1 MVDEAQR
8 KKTKFKKKEEEFPL
22 SKKLRE
28 KLELEEKLI
37 KKKIKVK
44 DYFKTLE
51 MTPKQKKA
59 FERDKRL
66 LEATKASRTKTG
78 IGPPNKAEGNDGDFQ
93 VRQIHNKV
101 KLLTITRRSDI
112 KQENFNGSI

>member
-51 MTPKQKKA
+51 MT
-59 FERDKRL
+59 R
-66 LEATKASRTKTG
+66 
-78 IGPPNKAEGNDGDFQ
+78 
-93 VRQIHNKV
+93 
-101 KLLTITRRSDI
+101 
-112 KQENFNGSI
+112 

>member
-1 MVDEAQR
+1 MNDKP
-8 KKTKFKKKEEEFPL
+8 KKKKKEEEFPL

-66 LEATKASRTKTG
+66 LEAEKEYFADPKNKRKRWDPDDPIFHKRAKGGAVKRYKGGLMVKPKAAKRG
-78 IGPPNKAEGNDGDFQ
+78 Y
-93 VRQIHNKV
+93 
-101 KLLTITRRSDI
+101 
-112 KQENFNGSI
+112 